1 MATTSEGIP
10 LADENTVVVPI
21 QGPLNA
27 MANALNTALVDLRAD
42 LTEEQ
47 GYYIG
52 TNAERVALTGA
63 ALRNGITWF
72 ATDTNIIWRRKSSQ
86 WVADVPYK
94 IAAGVTSVGPTFPTV
109 ALPAGFSQPPIIIA
123 QLLSGAAA
131 DIGITTMVTN
141 ITTTNFQ
148 LRHTGSTGER
158 NVMWIAIQMSSG
170 AAAG

>member
-1 MATTSEGIP
+1 MVDTSEGIP
-10 LADENTVVVPI
+10 LADENTVVEPI
-21 QGPLNA
+21 QAPLNA

-42 LTEEQ
+42 LTDEQ

-86 WVADVPYK
+86 WVADVPFK
-94 IAAGVTSVGPTFPTV
+94 IAAGVATVDISFPKVT
-109 ALPAGFSQPPIIIA
+109 LPAGFSQPPIVIA
-123 QLLSGAAA
+123 QLISGAST
-131 DIGITTMVTN
+131 DINVGVMVTN
-141 ITTTNFQ
+141 ITTTDFQ
-148 LRHTGSTGER
+148 CRHTGSSGDR
-158 NVMWIAIQMSSG
+158 AISWIAIQMSSG